1 VVQETA
7 KNTIDA
13 VEAFST
19 MITSYAIASGSKWP
33 LVTVPDFTSQSIR
46 LAHLTKALQVNYA
59 PIVFE
64 NDIPAYNA
72 YSAANLQP
80 YYQEYIDVTGLQH
93 SVEAMINLTV
103 PFVARVPESE
113 GVFSVV
119 PVEGPGPFL
128 VGWQMSGLMDAGYPF
143 VNYNFLGDPRIN
155 KTFWTDY
162 TTNMPSLE
170 FLTRYTF
177 NEEGEVVDLALESQ
191 LMQPIFETIYNGK
204 ASRKELKMVGVVLL
218 AFQWERYFQS
228 ILAEDVAGIVLVL
241 SSACSSDVFTFEING
256 GDVLPLGPGDLH
268 DKKYDDMLFSTPFA
282 NFEVDPATLVDSE
295 RCLSE
300 LTMSIYPS
308 KTFEE
313 SFYTWNSVIFAGG
326 VVAIFAFTTV
336 VFSVYDMSVRRR
348 QRIVMDRIIRQ
359 DKIVSNLFP
368 AAIRDRMYAGNDDA
382 GKTPEGLEL
391 DDDLD
396 SPDIFGAAP
405 MAELYPDVTVIFADI
420 SGFTAWSSAREPPQ
434 YVTCHCSHV

>member
-1 VVQETA
+1 V
-7 KNTIDA
+7 
-13 VEAFST
+13 
-19 MITSYAIASGSKWP
+19 
-33 LVTVPDFTSQSIR
+33 
-46 LAHLTKALQVNYA
+46 
-59 PIVFE
+59 
-64 NDIPAYNA
+64 
-72 YSAANLQP
+72 
-80 YYQEYIDVTGLQH
+80 
-93 SVEAMINLTV
+93 
-103 PFVARVPESE
+103 
-113 GVFSVV
+113 
-119 PVEGPGPFL
+119 
-128 VGWQMSGLMDAGYPF
+128 
-143 VNYNFLGDPRIN
+143 
-155 KTFWTDY
+155 
-162 TTNMPSLE
+162 
-170 FLTRYTF
+170 
-177 NEEGEVVDLALESQ
+177 
-191 LMQPIFETIYNGK
+191 
-204 ASRKELKMVGVVLL
+204 SRKELKMVGVVLVT
-218 AFQWERYFQS
+218 FQWERYFQN
-228 ILAEDVAGIVLVL
+228 ILSDDVAGIILVL

-268 DKKYDDMLFSTPFA
+268 DTRYDDMLFSTPFA
-282 NFEVDPATLVDSE
+282 NFVVDPATLVDSD

-348 QRIVMDRIIRQ
+348 QSIVMDRIIRQ

-405 MAELYPDVTVIFADI
+405 MAELYPDVTVIFAIFQDLLPGALQENHP
-420 SGFTAWSSAREPPQ
+420 SE
-434 YVTCHCSHV
+434 